1 VDEASLITRR
11 WGERVAAK
19 GNKKQKPA
27 GAATRLGYN
36 ERHAKSGISTP
47 LPDIETF
54 PNQYKG
60 YEITIVIPE
69 YTAICPK
76 TNLPDFGTITLR
88 YQPDKYCLELKALKM
103 YIHAYR
109 NVGIFYEN
117 AVNRILQD
125 IVRACR
131 PTKATVTGEF
141 AARGGLRSVIE
152 ANYPA

>member
-1 VDEASLITRR
+1 MRQVRSHGVREQGGKKR
-11 WGERVAAK
+11 K
-19 GNKKQKPA
+19 GA
-27 GAATRLGYN
+27 GTTTKLGYN
-36 ERHAKSGISTP
+36 ERHAKSGISTV

-76 TNLPDFGTITLR
+76 TNLPDFGTITLH
-88 YQPDKYCLELKALKM
+88 YKPDKHCLELKALKM
-103 YIHAYR
+103 YVHAYR
-109 NVGIFYEN
+109 NIGIFYEN

-125 IVRACR
+125 IVKASR
-131 PTKATVTGEF
+131 PVWAKVTGEF

-152 ANYPA
+152 AKYPA

>member
-1 VDEASLITRR
+1 MKAQNKNKLKAGD
-11 WGERVAAK
+11 VATK
-19 GNKKQKPA
+19 
-27 GAATRLGYN
+27 LGYN
-36 ERHAKSGISTP
+36 ERHARSGISSP

-88 YQPDKYCLELKALKM
+88 YKPDKYCLELKALKM

-125 IVRACR
+125 VVRACR
-131 PTKATVTGEF
+131 PTWAKVTGEF

-152 ANYPA
+152 AKYPE

>member
-1 VDEASLITRR
+1 VAGKSSLRR
-11 WGERVAAK
+11 KREGVTTK
-19 GNKKQKPA
+19 
-27 GAATRLGYN
+27 LGYN

-47 LPDIETF
+47 LPEIETF

-76 TNLPDFGTITLR
+76 TNLPDFGTITLH
-88 YQPDKYCLELKALKM
+88 YMPNKQCLELKALKM

-109 NVGIFYEN
+109 NLGIFYEN

-125 IVRACR
+125 VVRACHPVWAR
-131 PTKATVTGEF
+131 VTGDF
-141 AARGGLRSVIE
+141 AARGGLSSKIE
-152 ANYPA
+152 ARYR

>member
-1 VDEASLITRR
+1 MKAQSKKKLKA
-11 WGERVAAK
+11 GGVATK
-19 GNKKQKPA
+19 
-27 GAATRLGYN
+27 LGYN
-36 ERHAKSGISTP
+36 ERHARSGISAP

-76 TNLPDFGTITLR
+76 TNLPDFGTITLH
-88 YQPDKYCLELKALKM
+88 YKPNKHCLELKALKM
-103 YIHAYR
+103 YVHAYR

-125 IVRACR
+125 VVRACR
-131 PTKATVTGEF
+131 PTWAKVTGEF

-152 ANYPA
+152 AKYPE